1 MTTNTMPLER
11 KERKYCEIDS
21 PHLSHRKPVL
31 EEPRRSS
38 VHDCCQTSQK
48 VNTSF
53 WQRISTNH
61 KTLVYRA
68 GLVAV
73 GSISGALSYRTREE
87 SSPLE
92 SVVIGSITAVLA
104 YVIPTAI
111 KGVMNYLRP
120 KTKKDDHC
128 QANDKHLV
136 IVGGGSAAFSA
147 AITAS
152 ELGARVTIINSGL
165 PIGGTCVNVG
175 CVPSKTLIR
184 AAETIHRASQ
194 SRFQGIESRS
204 RLLSFRDVI
213 IQKREL
219 VASLRQAKY
228 LDVVSDNEKI
238 RIIEGRAKLIS
249 RNTVEVNSEMIRGD
263 RLLISTGASPYIP
276 PIKGLEE
283 IGYLTNETAF
293 ELEELPRS
301 LIVLGGRYIAL
312 ECAQMFA
319 RMGSEVTILQRS
331 PRILPDQTEDITAA
345 LTDFFKEEGIRVI
358 TGVKIRGASRHEKNA
373 VIHTEVEGMERAFS
387 AEKVLVATGVKPNTQ
402 GFGLEELGIQ
412 RDENGFIQVDQE
424 LRTSIEGIYAAGD
437 VIGDP
442 KFVYTSAYEGGL
454 AARNSLINASIRTNY
469 TALPWVVFTDPQL
482 AGVGLDEREAERMGI
497 NFDVAVLPLSHVPR
511 SIAARDTRGFIKL
524 IRNKDTDLL
533 IGARILAPEGSEL
546 LMEVCLAIKHNIPV
560 KELRSAFHP
569 YLTLSEGIKLAAITF
584 GKDVGKLS
592 CCAT

>member
-1 MTTNTMPLER
+1 MSTNPMQLER
-11 KERKYCEIDS
+11 KCCEVDS
-21 PHLSHRKPVL
+21 THHLSSRNPIR
-31 EEPRRSS
+31 EEPRKSTA
-38 VHDCCQTSQK
+38 HDCCQTSQK

-61 KTLVYRA
+61 KTLIYGA

-73 GSISGALSYRTREE
+73 GSISGALSYRTSEE
-87 SSPLE
+87 RTPLE
-92 SVVIGSITAVLA
+92 STLIGSITAAIA
-104 YVIPTAI
+104 YVLPIAI

-120 KTKKDDHC
+120 QAKTDASSQ

-152 ELGARVTIINSGL
+152 DLGARVTIINSGL

-184 AAETIHRASQ
+184 AAETLHRASQ
-194 SRFQGIESRS
+194 SRFQGIETRS
-204 RLLSFRDVI
+204 RLVSFKEVI
-213 IQKREL
+213 AQKRDL
-219 VASLRQAKY
+219 VESLRQAKY

-238 RIIEGRAKLIS
+238 RIIAGRAKLIS
-249 RNTVEVNSEMIRGD
+249 RNTVEVNSEVIRGD
-263 RLLISTGASPYIP
+263 RLLISTGTSPYIP

-283 IGYLTNETAF
+283 TGYLTNETAF
-293 ELEELPRS
+293 ELEELPKS
-301 LIVLGGRYIAL
+301 MIVLGGRYIAL

-331 PRILPDQTEDITAA
+331 SRILPDQTEDITSA
-345 LTDFFKEEGIRVI
+345 LTDFFREEGIRVI
-358 TGVKIRGASRHEKNA
+358 TGVKIRGASRHEENTI
-373 VIHTEVEGMERAFS
+373 IHTEVEGMERSFS

-402 GFGLEELGIQ
+402 GIGLEKFGIQ
-412 RDENGFIQVDQE
+412 RDEKGFIQVDQE

-442 KFVYTSAYEGGL
+442 KFVYASAYEGGL
-454 AARNSLINASIRTNY
+454 AARNSLINASMKTNY

-482 AGVGLDEREAERMGI
+482 AGVGLDEREAARMGI
-497 NFDVAVLPLSHVPR
+497 NFDIAVLPLSHVPR

-546 LMEVCLAIKHNIPV
+546 LMEVCLAIKHQITV
-560 KELRSAFHP
+560 KELRNAFHP
-569 YLTLSEGIKLAAITF
+569 YLTLSEGIKLATITF

-592 CCAT
+592 CCAV